1 MKTDDIRER
10 YLKFFEG
17 RGHARYPSDSLVPTN
32 DPSLLFT
39 SAGMAQ
45 FKDMFLGIGNLPH
58 KRITTCQRCLR
69 VGDLENVGRTARHHT
84 FFEMLGNFSFGDYF
98 KAHAIPWCWD
108 FYTSDL
114 GIPADRLWASI
125 YEKDDEA
132 EAVWKKLGKLKH
144 PIVKMGEADNF
155 WPASAPSQGPNGPC
169 GPCSEIFY
177 DFGPGPWWCGKCTAP
192 GHSCDRFV
200 EIGNIVFTEYE
211 RQEGGVLKPLPQ
223 KNIDFGGGL
232 ERVAAILQGVHSNY
246 DIDIFKAI
254 IDQESR
260 VLKIPVTPDNG
271 RRFRR
276 IADHIRALVFC
287 IADGVRP
294 SNEGRGYVVRRI
306 LRTAFRDGWKLRRT
320 AQLEPEPF
328 LHKLVEQVAYQMKS
342 AMALS
347 PEQRQ
352 VATTTIQTEEAQ
364 FLRTIERGMSV
375 VEGKIA
381 EMKKTGRTVLDGRAA
396 FDLYQSH
403 GFPVELTID
412 VLGDDGMT
420 VDVEGFKKAL
430 LEEQDR
436 ARANEAI
443 FDPNSPL
450 TKVKSQRIPATEFM
464 GYAIRVADIAKPVKV
479 GILRIVNLDPESLAK
494 FMESKK
500 DMAQVTKL
508 IGKGII
514 VDTAEEGDAVA
525 VLCDRTPFY
534 ADGGGQIGDTGRLR
548 TDEADV
554 EILDTRKPD
563 GYFFHLGKVLK
574 GPLRPGPATA
584 LVDGPRRLNIMRN
597 HTGTHLLHAALRAVL
612 GPHVTQA
619 GSVVEPDRLRFDFT
633 HPQAV
638 TMEERRKIEDWVN
651 RVVFE
656 DREVTKVEMT
666 MADAKAKGALM
677 FFGDKYGDRVR
688 VVSVGDAE
696 SVELCGGTHLE
707 HAGTIGSL
715 RITSESAIGSG
726 VRRVEAVTGPGA
738 VEASRKQEDLL
749 LELARRIGVP
759 VQDIPR
765 RIKQLADDVHELKSE
780 IGRLKSGNPAA
791 AVGFHTHLTLK
802 KDNAGEW
809 AFFDEKG
816 EKWPPR
822 KETRVLNVH
831 GSTMIMHTLKD
842 VKVEDARKLL
852 DHWNKE
858 KEVSSAIIAIPEEKP
873 IFLIGLSSRFSEN
886 TGLKAGDIA
895 KEVGKACGG
904 GGGGREFQAQ
914 AGASDPSKIQLG
926 FDTFEAA
933 VRAKLG

>member
-1 MKTDDIRER
+1 MRTDEIREHF
-10 YLKFFEG
+10 LKFFEV

-45 FKDMFLGIGNLPH
+45 FKDMFLGIGKLPH
-58 KRITTCQRCLR
+58 KRITTAQRCLR

-132 EAVWKKLGKLKH
+132 EAIWRQLGKLKH

-155 WPASAPSQGPNGPC
+155 WPANAPSQGPNGPC
-169 GPCSEIFY
+169 GPCSELYY
-177 DFGPGPWWCGKCTAP
+177 DFGQGPWWCGKCTEP

-200 EIGNIVFTEYE
+200 EIGNIVFTQFE
-211 RQEGGVLKPLPQ
+211 RQDGGVLKPLPQ

-232 ERVAAILQGVHSNY
+232 ERVAAIMQGVHSNY

-254 IDQESR
+254 LAQEAKI
-260 VLKIPVTPDNG
+260 LKIQPTPENG

-276 IADHIRALVFC
+276 IADHARALVFC

-294 SNEGRGYVVRRI
+294 DNEGRGYVVRRI
-306 LRTAFRDGWKLRRT
+306 LRTAFRDGWKLRKT

-328 LHKLVEQVAYQMKS
+328 LHKLVDTVADQMKG
-342 AMALS
+342 ATILS

-364 FLRTIERGMSV
+364 FLRTIERAMGV
-375 VEGKIA
+375 VESKVD
-381 EMKKTGRTVLDGRAA
+381 EMKRSGKKQLDGKAA

-412 VLGDDGMT
+412 VLGDYGLS
-420 VDVEGFKKAL
+420 VDVEGFRRAL
-430 LEEQDR
+430 LEEQER
-436 ARANEAI
+436 ARASEAI

-450 TKVKSQRIPATEFM
+450 NKVKEQRIKATEFL
-464 GYAIRVADIAKPVKV
+464 GYAIPVADIAKPVHV
-479 GILRIVNLDPESLAK
+479 NILRIVNLDEESLAR

-500 DMAQVTKL
+500 DMAQVTRL
-508 IGKGII
+508 IGRGTL
-514 VDTAEEGDAVA
+514 VDTAEQGDAVA
-525 VLCDRTPFY
+525 ILCDKTPFY
-534 ADGGGQIGDTGRLR
+534 ADAGGQVGDAGRIK

-554 EILDTRKPD
+554 EITDTRKPD
-563 GYFFHLGKVLK
+563 GYYFHLGKVVK
-574 GPLRPGPATA
+574 GPLRPGLGHA
-584 LVDGPRRLNIMRN
+584 LVDAPRRLNIMRN
-597 HTGTHLLHAALRAVL
+597 HTGTHLLHSALRAVL
-612 GPHVTQA
+612 GTHVTQA
-619 GSVVEPDRLRFDFT
+619 GSVVEPDRLRFDFH
-633 HPQAV
+633 HPKPV
-638 TMEERRKIEDWVN
+638 TLEERRKIEDWVN
-651 RVVFE
+651 RIIFE
-656 DREVTKVEMT
+656 DQAVTKVEMT
-666 MADAKAKGALM
+666 MEEAKKKGALM

-688 VVSVGDAE
+688 VVSVGNSG

-707 HAGTIGSL
+707 HAATIGAL

-738 VEASRKQEDLL
+738 VEAARKQEDLV
-749 LELARRIGVP
+749 LEMSRELGVP
-759 VQDIPR
+759 VADLPR
-765 RIKQLADDVHELKSE
+765 RIKQIAKDVQELKSE
-780 IGRLKSGNPAA
+780 VGRLKRGGGGANGADALVSEAKAIGAEKVIAA
-791 AVGFHTHLTLK
+791 RLE
-802 KDNAGEW
+802 AGQV
-809 AFFDEKG
+809 D
-816 EKWPPR
+816 
-822 KETRVLNVH
+822 
-831 GSTMIMHTLKD
+831 
-842 VKVEDARKLL
+842 DARALMDDLTK
-852 DHWNKE
+852 KRRIGA
-858 KEVSSAIIAIPEEKP
+858 AILAVPGERP
-873 IFLIGLSSRFSEN
+873 AFVIGVREDLVASK
-886 TGLKAGDIA
+886 GLKAGEIA
-895 KEVGKACGG
+895 KEVGAACGG

-914 AGASDPSKIQLG
+914 AGASDASKIQLG

-933 VRAKLG
+933 VRAKLA

>member
-1 MKTDDIRER
+1 MKTDEIRER
-10 YLKFFEG
+10 YLKFFEA
-17 RGHARYPSDSLVPTN
+17 RGHARYPSDSLVPSN

-45 FKDMFLGIGNLPH
+45 FKDMFLGIGKLPH

-98 KAHAIPWCWD
+98 KAEAIPWCWE
-108 FYTSDL
+108 FYTGDL
-114 GIPADRLWASI
+114 GIPAEKLWVSI

-155 WPASAPSQGPNGPC
+155 WPANAPSQGPNGPC

-177 DFGPGPWWCGKCTAP
+177 DFGDGPWWCGKCTEP

-200 EIGNIVFTEYE
+200 EIGNIVFTQYE
-211 RQEGGVLKPLPQ
+211 RQKGGILKPLPQ

-232 ERVAAILQGVHSNY
+232 ERVAAVMQGVHSNY
-246 DIDIFKAI
+246 EIDIFRAI
-254 IDQESR
+254 IAEAAK
-260 VLKIPVTPDNG
+260 VLEMRATSENG

-276 IADHIRALVFC
+276 IADHIRALTFC

-306 LRTAFRDGWKLRRT
+306 LRTAFRDGWKLRQG
-320 AQLEPEPF
+320 AKLDPEPF
-328 LHKLVEQVAYQMKS
+328 LHKVVGAVVDQMKAPYPFLVERRKDIQ
-342 AMALS
+342 
-347 PEQRQ
+347 E
-352 VATTTIQTEEAQ
+352 TILNEEKQ

-375 VEGKIA
+375 VEGKV
-381 EMKKTGRTVLDGRAA
+381 EELKKARKNVLDGKDA

-412 VLGDDGMT
+412 VLGDYGMT
-420 VDVEGFKKAL
+420 IDVEGFKKAL
-430 LEEQDR
+430 QEEQDR
-436 ARANEAI
+436 ARTSEAI

-450 TKVKSQRIPATEFM
+450 TKIKEQKVPVTEFL
-464 GYAIRVADIAKPVKV
+464 GYGIRVADIGKPVDV
-479 GILRIVNLDPESLAK
+479 RILRVVKLDPESLAK
-494 FMESKK
+494 FNESKK

-508 IGKGII
+508 IGKGTL
-514 VDTAEEGDAVA
+514 VDSAKEGDAVA

-534 ADGGGQIGDTGRLR
+534 ADGGGQVGDAGWIR
-548 TDEADV
+548 TPEAEV
-554 EILDTRKPD
+554 EISDTRKPD
-563 GYFFHLGKVLK
+563 GYFFHLGRVAK
-574 GPLRPGPATA
+574 GTLRPGPATA
-584 LVDGPRRLNIMRN
+584 QVDAQRRLNIMRN

-633 HPQAV
+633 HPKGV
-638 TMEERRKIEDWVN
+638 TIEERRKIEDWVN
-651 RVVFE
+651 RIVFE
-656 DREVTKVEMT
+656 DREVTKAEMT
-666 MADAKAKGALM
+666 MEEAKAKGALM

-707 HAGTIGSL
+707 HAATIGAL

-726 VRRVEAVTGPGA
+726 VRRVEAVTGPGV
-738 VEASRKQEDLL
+738 VEAARKQEDLL
-749 LELARRIGVP
+749 LELARRIGCP

-765 RIKQLADDVHELKSE
+765 RIKQLADDVQELKSE
-780 IGRLKSGNPAA
+780 VGRLRRGGGGANGVDALVQEA
-791 AVGFHTHLTLK
+791 RDIG
-802 KDNAGEW
+802 
-809 AFFDEKG
+809 DEKVVAARLDSG
-816 EKWPPR
+816 
-822 KETRVLNVH
+822 
-831 GSTMIMHTLKD
+831 
-842 VKVEDARKLL
+842 KVDDARALMDELTK
-852 DHWNKE
+852 KR
-858 KEVSSAIIAIPEEKP
+858 KIGAAILAVPGERP
-873 IFLIGLSSRFSEN
+873 AFVIGVREDLVKSK
-886 TGLKAGDIA
+886 GLKAGEIA

-914 AGASDPSKIQLG
+914 AGASDASKIQLG

-933 VRAKLG
+933 VRA